1 MKTDRALLLVGV
13 LLLLLCGC
21 GPRSSKNAASGRG
34 SSNASSEA
42 ASGTRGSR
50 TSDEAVLRT
59 RTFPTPQPPS
69 VYDETQERVTWLQM
83 HYWDSFLSTTEL
95 WPSDSTTV
103 NGVPEDKFEES
114 FATFVYL
121 TEMTDIP
128 AGRKA
133 LDRLFTLTETYQ
145 KADSSS
151 TVFARMAETAEKY
164 YYEPNS
170 PYRNEDLYL
179 AYIERLAASDLT
191 PAARRKALEFD
202 IRLCSLNP
210 VGSPAADFR
219 FTDIR
224 GRTRTL
230 YDIKADYTLLFF
242 SNPGCEACKEIIEN
256 LNASEKVA
264 RLIAEKKLAVVNV
277 YIDEDLDE
285 WRSYQDYYPDSWYN
299 GYDPDF
305 VIRTDLLYSVRAIP
319 SLYMLDSG
327 KRVIMKDATPD
338 NVFAFIDNLE

>member
-1 MKTDRALLLVGV
+1 MKTDRALLLAGA

-21 GPRSSKNAASGRG
+21 GPRTSKNSASGRG
-34 SSNASSEA
+34 GSNASSEA
-42 ASGTRGSR
+42 ASRTRGTR
-50 TSDEAVLRT
+50 TSDEAALRT

-69 VYDETQERVTWLQM
+69 VYDETQERLTWLQM
-83 HYWDSFLSTTEL
+83 HYWDNFLSTTEL

-121 TEMTDIP
+121 TEMTDIT

-133 LDRLFTLTETYQ
+133 LDRLFTLTEAYQ
-145 KADSSS
+145 NADTAS
-151 TVFARMAETAEKY
+151 TVFVRMAEMTGKY

-191 PAARRKALEFD
+191 PAPRRKALAFD

-210 VGSPAADFR
+210 VGGPAADFR

-224 GRTRTL
+224 GRTRRL

-256 LNASEKVA
+256 LNASENVA

-277 YIDEDLDE
+277 YIDENLDE
-285 WRSYQDYYPDSWYN
+285 WKSYQDYYPDSWYN
-299 GYDPDF
+299 GYDPDS

-327 KRVIMKDATPD
+327 KRVIMKDATPE
-338 NVFAFIDNLE
+338 NVFAFIDSLE

>member
-1 MKTDRALLLVGV
+1 MKTDRALLLAGV
-13 LLLLLCGC
+13 ILLLLSGC
-21 GPRSSKNAASGRG
+21 GPRSSKKAASGRG
-34 SSNASSEA
+34 GSDASEEA
-42 ASGTRGSR
+42 VTKTRDSR
-50 TSDEAVLRT
+50 TSDEAPLRI
-59 RTFPTPQPPS
+59 RNFPTPQPPS
-69 VYDETQERVTWLQM
+69 VYNETQERITWLQM

-103 NGVPEDKFEES
+103 NGVPADKFEES

-128 AGRKA
+128 SGRQA
-133 LDRLFTLTETYQ
+133 IDRLFTLTEAYQ

-151 TVFARMAETAEKY
+151 TVFSRMAETAEKY

-179 AYIERLAASDLT
+179 AYIERLAASGLT
-191 PAARRKALEFD
+191 PVSRRKALAFD

-224 GRTRTL
+224 GRTRRL

-256 LNASEKVA
+256 LNASENVV

-277 YIDEDLDE
+277 YIDENLDE
-285 WRSYQDYYPDSWYN
+285 WKSYQDYYPDSWYN

-319 SLYMLDSG
+319 SLYVLDSG
-327 KRVIMKDATPD
+327 KRVIMKDATPE
-338 NVFAFIDNLE
+338 NVFAFIDNTD